1 MKLSFILLLSFFYT
15 FSSVTKTPVKETKPV
30 AVVEDPV
37 QDDKFPAPPDNVSR
51 LFYVQRTSN
60 ANTLIYELNTHN
72 GQLDEENPMHV
83 YWLRY
88 AEKGQKEELNY
99 IQRKFAY
106 GLVTKKLGNDQ
117 YDVRF
122 VSYKK
127 FPLLLMKAND
137 GKYHI
142 FATIEQKQM
151 MLNRVF
157 VKIEGGSFWLPNVV
171 YVELRGTDQA
181 TGREIIQRFKP

>member
-1 MKLSFILLLSFFYT
+1 MRLSIILLLTTFYSYLT
-15 FSSVTKTPVKETKPV
+15 VSKAPVKLNNKP
-30 AVVEDPV
+30 ALEIITDE
-37 QDDKFPAPPDNVSR
+37 DKFPVPSDNIGR
-51 LFYVQRTSN
+51 LFYIQRTSN
-60 ANTLIYELNTHN
+60 ANTLIYELNAPGGHV
-72 GQLDEENPMHV
+72 DEQNPMHV

-88 AEKGQKEELNY
+88 AEKGQKEELSY

-106 GLVTKKLGNDQ
+106 GLITKRLANDQ

-171 YVELRGTDQA
+171 YVELRGTDQT

>member
-1 MKLSFILLLSFFYT
+1 MRLLSILLLSL
-15 FSSVTKTPVKETKPV
+15 FSYLPKTAVTNKVTVPVIL
-30 AVVEDPV
+30 AD
-37 QDDKFPAPPDNVSR
+37 DDKFPAPPENVSR
-51 LFYVQRTSN
+51 LFYMQRTSN
-60 ANTLIYELNTHN
+60 SNTLIYELNTHN
-72 GQLDEENPMHV
+72 GVLDAENPMHV
-83 YWLRY
+83 YWIRY
-88 AEKGQKEELNY
+88 TEKGQKEELNY

-106 GLVTKKLGNDQ
+106 GLVTKKLNNEQ

-151 MLNRVF
+151 MLNRIF

-171 YVELRGTDQA
+171 YVELRGTDPV
-181 TGREIIQRFKP
+181 TGKELIERFKP

>member
-1 MKLSFILLLSFFYT
+1 MKLSILILLTTFYSFLT
-15 FSSVTKTPVKETKPV
+15 VNKTPNKVNNKLAFEVIT
-30 AVVEDPV
+30 D
-37 QDDKFPAPPDNVSR
+37 DDKFPVPSENIGR

-60 ANTLIYELNTHN
+60 INTLIYELNAPGGHI
-72 GQLDEENPMHV
+72 DEQNPMHV

-88 AEKGQKEELNY
+88 AEKGQREELNY

-106 GLVTKKLGNDQ
+106 GLITKRLANDQ

-171 YVELRGTDQA
+171 YVELRGTDQT

>member
-1 MKLSFILLLSFFYT
+1 MRTLFLILSFLYISPL
-15 FSSVTKTPVKETKPV
+15 VTLPTERSAKDIVVIKGPV
-30 AVVEDPV
+30 A
-37 QDDKFPAPPDNVSR
+37 DDKYPTPPDNISR
-51 LFYVQRTSN
+51 LFYVQRSPN
-60 ANTLIYELNTHN
+60 VNTIVYELNDKS
-72 GQLDEENPMHV
+72 GKLNPDNLIHV

-88 AEKGQKEELNY
+88 AEKGQAEELNY

-106 GLVTKKLGNDQ
+106 GLITKPLGNDQ

-127 FPLLLMKAND
+127 FPLTLMKAGD

-151 MLNRVF
+151 ILSRIF
-157 VKIEGGSFWLPNVV
+157 IKIEGGSFWLPNVV
-171 YVELRGTDQA
+171 YMELKGTDPA
-181 TGREIIQRFKP
+181 TGKEITQRFKP

>member
-1 MKLSFILLLSFFYT
+1 MRLFILLLSLFYSYLPVNKT
-15 FSSVTKTPVKETKPV
+15 PHKLIYKTPVT
-30 AVVEDPV
+30 DPV
-37 QDDKFPAPPDNVSR
+37 QDDKFAVPSENIGR
-51 LFYVQRTSN
+51 LFYMQRTSN
-60 ANTLIYELNTHN
+60 SNTLIYELNAKN
-72 GQLDEENPMHV
+72 GQLDDENPMHV

-106 GLVTKKLGNDQ
+106 GLVTKKINNDQ

-151 MLNRVF
+151 MLNRIF
-157 VKIEGGSFWLPNVV
+157 VKIEGGSFWLPNII
-171 YVELRGTDQA
+171 YVELKGTDPS
-181 TGREIIQRFKP
+181 TGREITHRFKP

>member
-1 MKLSFILLLSFFYT
+1 MRLLFIIALSFYSYLLP
-15 FSSVTKTPVKETKPV
+15 VTKLTDKPALTTV
-30 AVVEDPV
+30 ND
-37 QDDKFPAPPDNVSR
+37 DDKFPAPPESISR
-51 LFYVQRTSN
+51 LFYMQRTSN
-60 ANTLIYELNTHN
+60 ANTLIYELNAKN
-72 GQLDEENPMHV
+72 GQLNEDEPMHV

-88 AEKGQKEELNY
+88 AENGQKEELNY

-106 GLVTKKLGNDQ
+106 GLITKKLNNEQ

-142 FATIEQKQM
+142 FATIEHQQI

-171 YVELRGTDQA
+171 YVELRGTDQT